1 VRPANHFE
9 KTLNSK
15 YFKPFSN
22 ITKLTLIKYGCFAI
36 TIHAM
41 KRKLIILLFF
51 ATFFKPT
58 LAQQLEL
65 QTDSI
70 NPLIKNDSHGDSINK
85 YFSMTFNGTFSIKDS
100 LLMNS
105 FYSNKLAVNYF
116 HALEKIP
123 ELKKYVNTGNKA
135 FAQLYNGYL
144 GKFAIP
150 VFDSSGII
158 ITVNGINEKNA
169 KDYEFRVLE
178 NNTKTVLPW
187 TPIKLFCKAFWVTKI
202 AEAGKTDEVAAY
214 LGQFKDKFGNSLTFQ
229 VREKN
234 KPGVIK
240 ASLTALWVSWQPR
253 VVGVFSFTQ
262 LPELLKVFQSQ
273 WTVPGYGQN
282 KDWSKDS
289 ILLKRKHV
297 FAANENSLIFYLDDI
312 VRSKKI
318 IEYNVVNGSDGSG
331 WQTNDF
337 DFNIVWLKDL
347 APGNY
352 QLKIRYSIQRQHIDT
367 YAFTIKAAWYQTVWF
382 KISIVL
388 LSCLLIGF
396 VILLFRS
403 RRQSRRI
410 KTQDVQKHLVQTELK
425 SIRSQFNP
433 HFVFNALTS
442 IQGLMTKNDAENASK
457 YLIEFSDL
465 MRDSLKAGNT
475 EFVSV
480 SIEIRILENYL
491 NLEKLRFGFNYQ
503 IIVDSLLDVN
513 AIEIPGLLLQPI
525 VENAIKHGI
534 SSLQEKGLLMISFR
548 KEGNDLVIRIV
559 DNGHGFQ
566 KEEPSNGFGIHLT
579 TERVTLLNQTLNQ
592 QKISFSIS
600 RKEEKTE
607 AMFHLIN
614 WLI

>member
-1 VRPANHFE
+1 MVVLHYNFR
-9 KTLNSK
+9 
-15 YFKPFSN
+15 
-22 ITKLTLIKYGCFAI
+22 
-36 TIHAM
+36 AM
-41 KRKLIILLFF
+41 TRKLIILLFLAF
-51 ATFFKPT
+51 FFKLT
-58 LAQQLEL
+58 LGQQLEL
-65 QTDSI
+65 KTGSI
-70 NPLIKNDSHGDSINK
+70 NPVIKNDSHGDSIYK

-123 ELKKYVNTGNKA
+123 ELKKYSNTSNKA

-169 KDYEFRVLE
+169 KAYEFRVLE

-187 TPIKLFCKAFWVTKI
+187 SPVKLFCKAFWLTKI

-240 ASLTALWVSWQPR
+240 ASLSALWVSWQPR
-253 VVGVFSFTQ
+253 VVGVFSFIQ
-262 LPELLKVFQSQ
+262 LPELLKVFKSQ
-273 WTVPGYGQN
+273 WTVPGYGRN

-289 ILLKRKHV
+289 ILKRKHL
-297 FAANENSLIFYLDDI
+297 FEANENSLIFYLDDI
-312 VRSKKI
+312 VSSKKI
-318 IEYNVVNGSDGSG
+318 IEYNVVKGKDSSG

-337 DFNIVWLKDL
+337 DFNIVWLKNL
-347 APGNY
+347 GPGNY
-352 QLKIRYSIQRQHIDT
+352 QLKIRYSIQRQNIET
-367 YAFTIKAAWYQTVWF
+367 YPFTIKAAWYQTVWF
-382 KISIVL
+382 KITIIL

-396 VILLFRS
+396 VMLLFRS

-410 KTQDVQKHLVQTELK
+410 RIQDVQKHLVQTELK

-442 IQGLMTKNDAENASK
+442 IQGLITKNDAENASK

-465 MRDSLKAGNT
+465 MRDSLMAGNT
-475 EFVSV
+475 EFVSI

-503 IIVDSLLDVN
+503 IIIDRLLDVN

-534 SSLQEKGLLMISFR
+534 ASLQEKGLLMISFQ
-548 KEGNDLVIRIV
+548 KESNDLIIRII

-566 KEEPSNGFGIHLT
+566 KEKPSNGFGLQLT
-579 TERVTLLNQTLNQ
+579 KERVTLLNQTLNQ
-592 QKISFSIS
+592 QQINFSIS
-600 RKEEKTE
+600 RKEENTE
-607 AMFHLIN
+607 AIFHLIN

>member
-1 VRPANHFE
+1 
-9 KTLNSK
+9 
-15 YFKPFSN
+15 
-22 ITKLTLIKYGCFAI
+22 
-36 TIHAM
+36 M
-41 KRKLIILLFF
+41 
-51 ATFFKPT
+51 
-58 LAQQLEL
+58 EL
-65 QTDSI
+65 QIDSI
-70 NPLIKNDSHGDSINK
+70 NPVIKNDSHGDSIRK

-105 FYSNKLAVNYF
+105 FYSNKLGVNYF

-123 ELKKYVNTGNKA
+123 ELKKYTNSANKA

-144 GKFAIP
+144 GKYAIP

-158 ITVNGINEKNA
+158 ITVNGINQKNA
-169 KDYEFRVLE
+169 KEYEFRVLE
-178 NNTKTVLPW
+178 NNNKTVLAW
-187 TPIKLFCKAFWVTKI
+187 TPIKLFSKAFWVTKI
-202 AEAGKTDEVAAY
+202 AEGGKIDEVAAY
-214 LGQFKDKFGNSLTFQ
+214 LGQFKDTFGNSLTFQ

-234 KPGVIK
+234 KPDIIK
-240 ASLTALWVSWQPR
+240 ASLSALWVTWQPR

-262 LPELLKVFQSQ
+262 LPDVLKVFKNQ
-273 WTVPGYGQN
+273 WTVPGYGN

-289 ILLKRKHV
+289 ILLKRKHK
-297 FAANENSLIFYLDDI
+297 FEANENSLIFYLDDM
-312 VRSKKI
+312 VTSKKL
-318 IEYNVVNGSDGSG
+318 IEYNLVNGTNSSG

-337 DFNIVWLKDL
+337 DFNIVWLKNL

-352 QLKIRYSIQRQHIDT
+352 QLKIRYSIQRQNIDT

-382 KISIVL
+382 KITIVL

-403 RRQSRRI
+403 RRQSQRI

-457 YLIEFSDL
+457 YLIEFSQL

-475 EFVSV
+475 EFVSI

-503 IIVDSLLDVN
+503 IIVDSLLDTN

-525 VENAIKHGI
+525 VENGIKHGI
-534 SSLQEKGLLMISFR
+534 SPLKEKGLLKISFQ
-548 KEGNDLVIRIV
+548 KKGNDLIIRII
-559 DNGHGFQ
+559 DNGRGIP
-566 KEEPSNGFGIHLT
+566 EGEPSNGFGLQLT
-579 TERVTLLNQTLNQ
+579 KERVALLNQALNQ
-592 QKISFSIS
+592 QQINFSIS
-600 RKEEKTE
+600 RKDKRTE
-607 AMFHLIN
+607 AIFHLIN
-614 WLI
+614 WLV